1 MLFRSHW
8 AEIGDREHLVQFYE
22 DSQTLVETLTGFI
35 GSGLRANS
43 AGIVIATREHLDA
56 LDQQLAASGIDV
68 AATKHSGQY
77 VAVEA
82 REMLGQILANGW
94 PQPDLFRLNVGGLI
108 AKVHSRWGSVR
119 AFGEMVGL
127 LWESGAQGAALRLE
141 SLWNELGLT
150 QPFALLC
157 GYHIGQLRN
166 GDRKLIGG
174 ICAVHGY
181 AAFDEEDPRP
191 IGDASDR
198 TRMTARLERRVQ
210 RLQRELQ
217 RRKVLESE
225 LAEREMELTDF
236 LENAVVGLH
245 KIDAL
250 YGDRKSVV

>member
-1 MLFRSHW
+1 MQKNPPSVDHW

-68 AATKHSGQY
+68 AATKRSGQY

-94 PQPDLFRLNVGGLI
+94 PQPDLFRLKIGGLI
-108 AKVHSRWGSVR
+108 AKAHSRWGSVR

-166 GDRKLIGG
+166 GDRKLIERYL
-174 ICAVHGY
+174 CC
-181 AAFDEEDPRP
+181 PWP
-191 IGDASDR
+191 
-198 TRMTARLERRVQ
+198 RRV
-210 RLQRELQ
+210 
-217 RRKVLESE
+217 RRGRIRSRSATRATV
-225 LAEREMELTDF
+225 RD
-236 LENAVVGLH
+236 
-245 KIDAL
+245 
-250 YGDRKSVV
+250 